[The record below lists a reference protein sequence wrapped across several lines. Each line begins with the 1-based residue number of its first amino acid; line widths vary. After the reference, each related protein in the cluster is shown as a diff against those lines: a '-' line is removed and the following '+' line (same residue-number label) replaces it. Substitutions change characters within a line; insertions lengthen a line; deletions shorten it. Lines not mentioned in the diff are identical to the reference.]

1 MATTRKATAKRAAT
15 KTPAKKAAATT
26 RTSPTTVK
34 STAPADLSR
43 PAGSP
48 AEGLEAT
55 PATAETTTRTPRTF
69 DQVVA
74 RVASGTMGTGRGRDQ
89 AIRREGHDPQEVV
102 RAAHKVRLAKNK

>member
-1 MATTRKATAKRAAT
+1 MATAKKTVARKATT
-15 KTPAKKAAATT
+15 KAAATP
-26 RTSPTTVK
+26 RKAPSKTVK

-55 PATAETTTRTPRTF
+55 PATAETTTRQPRTF

-102 RAAHKVRLAKNK
+102 RAAHKVRLAKNQ